1 MQQQIPMLG
10 TKETALLRDD
20 YPSIEYL
27 EAGNTASWLQER
39 QDQLLVRAR
48 DERNGMNLAKFIT
61 LATALTGAV
70 CYATSPLAPIG
81 AVVAGVGYL
90 WSIVQDLNDT
100 HQFAPIPFIR
110 GGFFEFLSA
119 MGDSVARDEYFALKN
134 ELADLML
141 HLEPMS
147 KYEFAM
153 LKQSSHVV
161 CEYLSAVEPG
171 KRFYAYRWLLDWFIQ
186 LRGQF
191 PTREQL
197 SGHLAQVTI
206 DPRVNYQQVTVIQEA
221 IQPQNLGIP
230 QARFAQLPNPLM
242 GARFEE
248 ETGQEAGSFGEISS
262 MPPAPMPPASFPP
275 VNTDISTYTTKPQ
288 VQYDLIAHIAKKV
301 TNMLWVGVPGSGKG
315 ITISNAIDAIKR
327 LHPGIHIFY
336 IDPKGDEK
344 ETGYFKGRVDTFK
357 RAKILEMS
365 PVEAVLWVKEC
376 FTEFQNISGSKL
388 IILDEGTAVCSKF
401 KNTKGEIGW
410 LKDKIISY
418 CSCGDSSGWHFWIV
432 VQNPHTD
439 DLGISGGL
447 RSQLTSVALVH
458 PDNVPAYN
466 AIIATQLIPSDRKI
480 TSTQVMEIAAQSPV
494 GRAVYYGGINEWIP
508 MPLLKNFSGYDR
520 DTKNFIDSAP
530 NNKQT
535 SQAEINPS
543 STSITQ
549 AQQMLALLE
558 KTKANSIDEF
568 IQTELKL
575 DGIPPELIRLGIERL
590 LQNSH
595 LKYKFDGLNNNQN

>member
-1 MQQQIPMLG
+1 MQQQIPILG
-10 TKETALLRDD
+10 TKETALLRGD

-39 QDQLLVRAR
+39 QDQLLVRAK

-61 LATALTGAV
+61 LATAATGAV

-81 AVVAGVGYL
+81 AVLAGVGYL

-110 GGFFEFLSA
+110 GDFFSFLSA
-119 MGDSVARDEYFALKN
+119 MGDSAAREEYNANSN

-141 HLEPMS
+141 HLEPME

-153 LKQSSHVV
+153 LKQCSHVV
-161 CEYLSAVEPG
+161 CEYLNAVEPG

-186 LRGQF
+186 LKGYF
-191 PTREQL
+191 PTPEQL
-197 SGHLAQVTI
+197 SGHLAQVSV
-206 DPRVNYQQVTVIQEA
+206 DPRVNYQQVTAIQEA
-221 IQPQNLGIP
+221 TKPQNLGIP
-230 QARFAQLPNPLM
+230 EARFAKLPTPVPQTTQTSAQQIHSNEAYPLLNSEFL
-242 GARFEE
+242 GA
-248 ETGQEAGSFGEISS
+248 EASHSLT
-262 MPPAPMPPASFPP
+262 
-275 VNTDISTYTTKPQ
+275 NTDISTYTTKPQ
-288 VQYDLIAHIAKKV
+288 VQYDLIGHIAKKV

-327 LHPGIHIFY
+327 LHPDIHIFY

-365 PVEAVLWVKEC
+365 PVEAVKWIKEC
-376 FTEFQNISGSKL
+376 FSEFQNISCSKL

-418 CSCGDSSGWHFWIV
+418 CSCGDSSGWYFWIV

-466 AIIATQLIPSDRKI
+466 AMIATQLIPSDRKI

-520 DTKNFIDSAP
+520 DTKNFIDSALS
-530 NNKQT
+530 NKQT
-535 SQAEINPS
+535 SQAETKES
-543 STSITQ
+543 CTSTTQ
-549 AQQMLALLE
+549 AQLLLALLE

-575 DGIPPELIRLGIERL
+575 DGVPPELIRKGIERL

-595 LKYKFDGLNNNQN
+595 IKYKFGSWNSNQN

>member
-1 MQQQIPMLG
+1 MEQIPMLG
-10 TKETALLRDD
+10 TKETALLRGD

-27 EAGNTASWLQER
+27 EAGNIASWLQER
-39 QDQLLVRAR
+39 QDQLLIRAK

-61 LATALTGAV
+61 LATAATGAV
-70 CYATSPLAPIG
+70 CYATSPLAAVG

-90 WSIVQDLNDT
+90 WSVVQDINDT

-110 GGFFEFLSA
+110 GNFVEFLSA
-119 MGDSVARDEYFALKN
+119 MGDSVARDEYFANKN
-134 ELADLML
+134 ELPDLML
-141 HLEPMS
+141 HLEPME

-153 LKQSSHVV
+153 LKQSSHVL
-161 CEYLSAVEPG
+161 CKDLSTVEPG

-191 PTREQL
+191 PTRDQL

-221 IQPQNLGIP
+221 IKPQNLGIP
-230 QARFAQLPNPLM
+230 PARFVELPSIRA
-242 GARFEE
+242 GE
-248 ETGQEAGSFGEISS
+248 ETRAGGAGGEFTNSS
-262 MPPAPMPPASFPP
+262 SLASPASPASPAPPIT
-275 VNTDISTYTTKPQ
+275 VNTEISTYTKTPQ
-288 VQYDLIAHIAKKV
+288 VQYDLIGHIAKKV

-327 LHPGIHIFY
+327 LHPDTHIFY

-344 ETGYFKGRVDTFK
+344 ETGYFKGRVDTLK

-365 PVEAVLWVKEC
+365 PIEAVKWVKDC
-376 FTEFQNISGSKL
+376 FAEFQLITGDKL

-401 KNTKGEIGW
+401 KNAKNEIGW

-466 AIIATQLIPSDRKI
+466 AMIATQLIPGDRKI
-480 TSTQVMEIAAQSPV
+480 TSTQVMEIAASSPV
-494 GRAVYYGGINEWIP
+494 GRAVYYGGVNEWFP
-508 MPLLKNFSGYDR
+508 MQLLQNFSGYDR
-520 DTKNFIDSAP
+520 DNKKFLDKPKTNDSSQAADLDATE
-530 NNKQT
+530 T
-535 SQAEINPS
+535 SQS
-543 STSITQ
+543 QSQ
-549 AQQMLALLE
+549 RVLALLE
-558 KTKANSIDEF
+558 RTTASSLDEF
-568 IQTELKL
+568 IHNELKL
-575 DGIPPELIRLGIERL
+575 EGTQAHLVRVGIEKL
-590 LQNSH
+590 LKDSP
-595 LKYKFDGLNNNQN
+595 LRYKFDG

>member
-1 MQQQIPMLG
+1 
-10 TKETALLRDD
+10 
-20 YPSIEYL
+20 
-27 EAGNTASWLQER
+27 
-39 QDQLLVRAR
+39 
-48 DERNGMNLAKFIT
+48 
-61 LATALTGAV
+61 
-70 CYATSPLAPIG
+70 
-81 AVVAGVGYL
+81 
-90 WSIVQDLNDT
+90 
-100 HQFAPIPFIR
+100 
-110 GGFFEFLSA
+110 
-119 MGDSVARDEYFALKN
+119 
-134 ELADLML
+134 
-141 HLEPMS
+141 
-147 KYEFAM
+147 
-153 LKQSSHVV
+153 
-161 CEYLSAVEPG
+161 EPG

-206 DPRVNYQQVTVIQEA
+206 DPQVNYQQVTVIQEA

-230 QARFAQLPNPLM
+230 QARFAQLPNHAV
-242 GARFEE
+242 GATFEE
-248 ETGQEAGSFGEISS
+248 ETGQSAGSYGEIS
-262 MPPAPMPPASFPP
+262 PMPSAKVQSASSSP

-288 VQYDLIAHIAKKV
+288 AQYDLIGHIAKKV

-344 ETGYFKGRVDTFK
+344 ETGYFLGRVDTFK

-365 PVEAVLWVKEC
+365 PVEAVKWVKEC
-376 FTEFQNISGSKL
+376 FTEFQKISGPKL

-401 KNTKGEIGW
+401 KNTKGEIGC

-447 RSQLTSVALVH
+447 RSQLTSVALVS

-466 AIIATQLIPSDRKI
+466 AMIATQLIPSDRKI
-480 TSTQVMEIAAQSPV
+480 TSTQVMEIAAQLPV
-494 GRAVYYGGINEWIP
+494 GRAVYYGGINQWFP
-508 MPLLKNFSGYDR
+508 MPQLKNFSGYDR
-520 DTKNFIDSAP
+520 DTKQFVNSAP
-530 NNKQT
+530 SEQH
-535 SQAEINPS
+535 SS
-543 STSITQ
+543 STEANSSVDAPKTQ

-575 DGIPPELIRLGIERL
+575 DGVPPDLIRLGIERL
-590 LQNSH
+590 LQDSPI
-595 LKYKFDGLNNNQN
+595 KYKFDGANSNQN

>member
-1 MQQQIPMLG
+1 MQQPIPMLG

-27 EAGNTASWLQER
+27 EAGKTASWLQER
-39 QDQLLVRAR
+39 QDQLLIRAR
-48 DERNGMNLAKFIT
+48 NERSGMNLAKFIT
-61 LATALTGAV
+61 LATAATGAV

-81 AVVAGVGYL
+81 AAVAGVGYF

-110 GGFFEFLSA
+110 GNFFEFISA
-119 MGDSVARDEYFALKN
+119 MGDSVEREEYFSHKN

-141 HLEPMS
+141 HLEPME

-161 CEYLSAVEPG
+161 CEYLSIVDPG

-206 DPRVNYQQVTVIQEA
+206 DPRVNYQQVTSIQ
-221 IQPQNLGIP
+221 QVTQNQNIGIP
-230 QARFAQLPNPLM
+230 PARFVELPSAVNQPVEDKTITLIPSAQAPSISNPSL
-242 GARFEE
+242 G
-248 ETGQEAGSFGEISS
+248 TVVSS
-262 MPPAPMPPASFPP
+262 HKPTPPMTI
-275 VNTDISTYTTKPQ
+275 NTEISTYSSKPQ
-288 VQYDLIAHIAKKV
+288 RQYDLIGHIAKKV

-327 LHPGIHIFY
+327 SHPGIHVFY

-344 ETGYFKGRVDTFK
+344 ETGYFKGRVDTLK

-365 PVEAVLWVKEC
+365 PIEAVKWVKNC
-376 FTEFQNISGSKL
+376 FAEFQLITGPKL

-401 KNTKGEIGW
+401 KNTKNEIGW
-410 LKDKIISY
+410 LKDKIVSY
-418 CSCGDSSGWHFWIV
+418 CSCGDSSDWHFWIV

-466 AIIATQLIPSDRKI
+466 SMIATQLIPSDRKI

-494 GRAVYYGGINEWIP
+494 GRAVYYGGLNEWFP
-508 MPLLKNFSGYDR
+508 MQLLQNFSGYDR
-520 DTKNFIDSAP
+520 DSKKFLDQPKTNDSSQAADLDATE
-530 NNKQT
+530 T
-535 SQAEINPS
+535 SQS
-543 STSITQ
+543 QSQ
-549 AQQMLALLE
+549 RVLALLE
-558 KTKANSIDEF
+558 RTTASSLNEF
-568 IQTELKL
+568 IHNELKL
-575 DGIPPELIRLGIERL
+575 EGTQAHLVRVGIEKL
-590 LQNSH
+590 LKDSP
-595 LKYKFDGLNNNQN
+595 LKYKFDD

>member
-39 QDQLLVRAR
+39 QDQLLVRAK

-61 LATALTGAV
+61 LTTAATGAV

-110 GGFFEFLSA
+110 GDFFTFLSA
-119 MGDSVARDEYFALKN
+119 MGDSVARVEYFANQN
-134 ELADLML
+134 EIADLML

-147 KYEFAM
+147 KYEFVM

-230 QARFAQLPNPLM
+230 QARFAQLPNHAV

-248 ETGQEAGSFGEISS
+248 ETGHNAKSFGEIS
-262 MPPAPMPPASFPP
+262 PMQGASSLP
-275 VNTDISTYTTKPQ
+275 VNTEISTYTTKPQ

-327 LHPGIHIFY
+327 LHPDIHIFY

-344 ETGYFKGRVDTFK
+344 EIGYFFGRVDTFK

-365 PVEAVLWVKEC
+365 PIEAVKWVKEC
-376 FTEFQNISGSKL
+376 FSEFQSISSSKL

-466 AIIATQLIPSDRKI
+466 AMIATQLIPSDRKI

-508 MPLLKNFSGYDR
+508 MPLLKNFSGYNR

-530 NNKQT
+530 SNKQT
-535 SQAEINPS
+535 SQAETKESCTP
-543 STSITQ
+543 TTQ
-549 AQQMLALLE
+549 AQQMLAFLE

-568 IQTELKL
+568 IQSELKL
-575 DGIPPELIRLGIERL
+575 DGVPPELIRLGIERL

-595 LKYKFDGLNNNQN
+595 LKYKFDGWNSNQN

>member
-1 MQQQIPMLG
+1 MEHQIPMLG
-10 TKETALLRDD
+10 TKETALLRGD

-27 EAGNTASWLQER
+27 EAGNIASWLQER
-39 QDQLLVRAR
+39 QDQLLIRAK

-61 LATALTGAV
+61 LATASTGAV
-70 CYATSPLAPIG
+70 CYATSPLAAVG

-90 WSIVQDLNDT
+90 WSVVQDINDT

-110 GGFFEFLSA
+110 GNFIEFLSA
-119 MGDSVARDEYFALKN
+119 MGDSVARDEYFANKN

-141 HLEPMS
+141 HLEPME

-161 CEYLSAVEPG
+161 CEYLSFVEPG

-191 PTREQL
+191 PTRDQL

-221 IQPQNLGIP
+221 IKPQNLGIP
-230 QARFAQLPNPLM
+230 PARFVELPSIRA
-242 GARFEE
+242 GEAR
-248 ETGQEAGSFGEISS
+248 GEMLVNS
-262 MPPAPMPPASFPP
+262 PPASSTSPTP
-275 VNTDISTYTTKPQ
+275 TAIVNTEISTYTKTPQ
-288 VQYDLIAHIAKKV
+288 VQYDLIGHIAKKV

-327 LHPGIHIFY
+327 SHRDTHIFY

-344 ETGYFKGRVDTFK
+344 ETGYFKGRVDTLK

-365 PVEAVLWVKEC
+365 PIEAVKWVKDC
-376 FTEFQNISGSKL
+376 FAEFQLITGDKL

-401 KNTKGEIGW
+401 KNAKNEIGW

-466 AIIATQLIPSDRKI
+466 AMISTQLIPGDRKI

-494 GRAVYYGGINEWIP
+494 GRAVYYGGVNEWFP
-508 MPLLKNFSGYDR
+508 MQLLQNFSGYDR
-520 DTKNFIDSAP
+520 DNKKFLDTPKTNDSSQVADLDATE
-530 NNKQT
+530 T
-535 SQAEINPS
+535 SQS
-543 STSITQ
+543 QSQ
-549 AQQMLALLE
+549 RVLALLE
-558 KTKANSIDEF
+558 RTTASSLDEF
-568 IQTELKL
+568 IYNELKL
-575 DGIPPELIRLGIERL
+575 DGTQADLVRVGIEKL
-590 LQNSH
+590 LKDSP
-595 LKYKFDGLNNNQN
+595 LKYKFDG

>member
-1 MQQQIPMLG
+1 MQQQMPMLG

-61 LATALTGAV
+61 LATAATGAV

-110 GGFFEFLSA
+110 GDFFTFLSA
-119 MGDSVARDEYFALKN
+119 MGDSVARVEYFANQN
-134 ELADLML
+134 EIADLML

-230 QARFAQLPNPLM
+230 QARFAQLPNHAV
-242 GARFEE
+242 GARFEK
-248 ETGQEAGSFGEISS
+248 ETGQEAGSFGEISP

-288 VQYDLIAHIAKKV
+288 VQYDLIGHIAKKV

-344 ETGYFKGRVDTFK
+344 EIGYFKGRVDTFK

-365 PVEAVLWVKEC
+365 PVEAVKWVKQC

-466 AIIATQLIPSDRKI
+466 AMIATQLIPSNLHYFYPSNGDCCTI
-480 TSTQVMEIAAQSPV
+480 TSRSSS
-494 GRAVYYGGINEWIP
+494 
-508 MPLLKNFSGYDR
+508 LLR
-520 DTKNFIDSAP
+520 RH
-530 NNKQT
+530 Q
-535 SQAEINPS
+535 
-543 STSITQ
+543 
-549 AQQMLALLE
+549 
-558 KTKANSIDEF
+558 
-568 IQTELKL
+568 
-575 DGIPPELIRLGIERL
+575 
-590 LQNSH
+590 
-595 LKYKFDGLNNNQN
+595 

>member
-1 MQQQIPMLG
+1 MEQPIPMLF
-10 TKETALLRDD
+10 TKETVELRSD

-27 EAGNTASWLQER
+27 EAGNIASWLQER

-61 LATALTGAV
+61 LATSAVGAV

-110 GGFFEFLSA
+110 GDFFSFLSA
-119 MGDSVARDEYFALKN
+119 MGDSVAREEYFANQN
-134 ELADLML
+134 ELAELML
-141 HLEPMS
+141 HLEPME

-153 LKQSSHVV
+153 LKQCSHVV
-161 CEYLSAVEPG
+161 CEYLNAVEPG

-186 LRGQF
+186 LKGQF
-191 PTREQL
+191 PTPEQL

-206 DPRVNYQQVTVIQEA
+206 DPRVNYQQVEA
-221 IQPQNLGIP
+221 IQQATKPQNRGIP
-230 QARFAQLPNPLM
+230 PARFASLPSPVSQTTQTSAPQINQDEVYPLPP
-242 GARFEE
+242 
-248 ETGQEAGSFGEISS
+248 TSQPSS
-262 MPPAPMPPASFPP
+262 IDAP
-275 VNTDISTYTTKPQ
+275 VTNTEISTYTNKPHTN
-288 VQYDLIAHIAKKV
+288 YDLIAHIARKV

-344 ETGYFKGRVDTFK
+344 ETGYFNGRVDTLK
-357 RAKILEMS
+357 RAKIVEMS
-365 PVEAVLWVKEC
+365 PVEAVSWVKEC
-376 FTEFQNISGSKL
+376 FTEFQKISGPKL

-401 KNTKGEIGW
+401 KNAKGEIGW

-447 RSQLTSVALVH
+447 RSQLTSVALVS
-458 PDNVPAYN
+458 PDNVPAYS
-466 AIIATQLIPSDRKI
+466 AMIATQLIPSDRKI
-480 TSTQVMEIAAQSPV
+480 TSTQVMDIAAQSPV
-494 GRAVYYGGINEWIP
+494 GRAVYYGGINEWFP
-508 MPLLKNFSGYDR
+508 MPQLKNFSGYDR
-520 DTKNFIDSAP
+520 DTNKFIDS
-530 NNKQT
+530 T
-535 SQAEINPS
+535 PS
-543 STSITQ
+543 NQQSFGTETNSSDTPTTQ
-549 AQQMLALLE
+549 SQQMLALLE
-558 KTKANSIDEF
+558 KTTATSIDEF
-568 IQTELKL
+568 IRQELKL
-575 DGIPPELIRLGIERL
+575 DGVPPDLIRLGIERL

-595 LKYKFDGLNNNQN
+595 LKYKFYGWNNN

>member
-39 QDQLLVRAR
+39 QDQLLVRAK

-61 LATALTGAV
+61 LATAATGAV

-81 AVVAGVGYL
+81 AMVAGVGYL

-110 GGFFEFLSA
+110 GDFFEFLSV
-119 MGDSVARDEYFALKN
+119 MGDSVARDEYNAYKN

-171 KRFYAYRWLLDWFIQ
+171 KKFYAYRWLLDWFIQ

-230 QARFAQLPNPLM
+230 QARFAQLPNPLV

-248 ETGQEAGSFGEISS
+248 ETGHFAGSFGEIS
-262 MPPAPMPPASFPP
+262 PMQSASSPS
-275 VNTDISTYTTKPQ
+275 VNTEISTYTSKQETE
-288 VQYDLIAHIAKKV
+288 YDLIAHIAKKV

-327 LHPGIHIFY
+327 LHPNIHIFY

-344 ETGYFKGRVDTFK
+344 ETGYFFGRVDTFK

-365 PVEAVLWVKEC
+365 PTEAVLWVKEC
-376 FTEFQNISGSKL
+376 FSEFQNISGSKL

-466 AIIATQLIPSDRKI
+466 AMIATQLIPSDRKI

-494 GRAVYYGGINEWIP
+494 GRAVYYGGVNQWFP
-508 MPLLKNFSGYDR
+508 MPQLKNFSGYDR
-520 DTKNFIDSAP
+520 DTKQFVNSAP
-530 NNKQT
+530 SEQH
-535 SQAEINPS
+535 SSYAEAS
-543 STSITQ
+543 SSGSVPLTQ

-558 KTKANSIDEF
+558 KTKANSINEF
-568 IQTELKL
+568 IQSELKL
-575 DGIPPELIRLGIERL
+575 DGVPPDLIRLGIERL

-595 LKYKFDGLNNNQN
+595 LKYKFDSWNSNQN

>member
-1 MQQQIPMLG
+1 MQQQMPMLG

-39 QDQLLVRAR
+39 QDQLLVRAK

-61 LATALTGAV
+61 LATSVTGAV

-110 GGFFEFLSA
+110 GDFFSFLSA
-119 MGDSVARDEYFALKN
+119 MGDSVARAEYFANQN
-134 ELADLML
+134 EIADLML

-230 QARFAQLPNPLM
+230 QARFAQLPNHAV
-242 GARFEE
+242 GARVEE
-248 ETGQEAGSFGEISS
+248 DKEQGAGCMGENLSPL
-262 MPPAPMPPASFPP
+262 PPAFPSP

-288 VQYDLIAHIAKKV
+288 AQYDLIGHIAKKV

-344 ETGYFKGRVDTFK
+344 ETGYFLGRVDTFK

-365 PVEAVLWVKEC
+365 PVEAVKWVKEC
-376 FTEFQNISGSKL
+376 FTEFQKISSPKL

-447 RSQLTSVALVH
+447 RSQLTSVALVS

-466 AIIATQLIPSDRKI
+466 AMIATQLIPSDRKI

-494 GRAVYYGGINEWIP
+494 GRAVYYGGINQWFP
-508 MPLLKNFSGYDR
+508 MPQLKNFSGYDR
-520 DTKNFIDSAP
+520 DTKQFVNSAP
-530 NNKQT
+530 SDQH
-535 SQAEINPS
+535 S
-543 STSITQ
+543 SHVETNSSIDTPKTQ

-558 KTKANSIDEF
+558 KTTANSIDEF
-568 IQTELKL
+568 IQNELKL
-575 DGIPPELIRLGIERL
+575 DGVPPDLIRLGIERL
-590 LQNSH
+590 LQDSPI
-595 LKYKFDGLNNNQN
+595 KYKFDGGNSNQN

>member
-1 MQQQIPMLG
+1 M
-10 TKETALLRDD
+10 
-20 YPSIEYL
+20 
-27 EAGNTASWLQER
+27 
-39 QDQLLVRAR
+39 
-48 DERNGMNLAKFIT
+48 
-61 LATALTGAV
+61 
-70 CYATSPLAPIG
+70 
-81 AVVAGVGYL
+81 
-90 WSIVQDLNDT
+90 
-100 HQFAPIPFIR
+100 
-110 GGFFEFLSA
+110 
-119 MGDSVARDEYFALKN
+119 
-134 ELADLML
+134 
-141 HLEPMS
+141 
-147 KYEFAM
+147 
-153 LKQSSHVV
+153 V

-230 QARFAQLPNPLM
+230 QARFAQLPNHAV

-248 ETGQEAGSFGEISS
+248 ETGHNAKSAGEISP
-262 MPPAPMPPASFPP
+262 MPSAPMQSASSPP
-275 VNTDISTYTTKPQ
+275 VNTDISIYTTKPQ
-288 VQYDLIAHIAKKV
+288 VQYDLIGHIAKKV

-376 FTEFQNISGSKL
+376 FSEFQNISGSKL

-466 AIIATQLIPSDRKI
+466 AMIATQLIPSDRKI

-520 DTKNFIDSAP
+520 DTKNFIDSALSH
-530 NNKQT
+530 KQT
-535 SQAEINPS
+535 SQAETNS
-543 STSITQ
+543 SCTSTTQ
-549 AQQMLALLE
+549 AQQMLALLK
-558 KTKANSIDEF
+558 KTKASSIDEF
-568 IQTELKL
+568 IQSELKL
-575 DGIPPELIRLGIERL
+575 DGVPPELIRKGIEKL

-595 LKYKFDGLNNNQN
+595 LKYKFDGCNSNQN

>member
-61 LATALTGAV
+61 LTTALTGAV

-119 MGDSVARDEYFALKN
+119 MGDSVARDEYFANKN

-230 QARFAQLPNPLM
+230 QTRFAQLPNHAV

-248 ETGQEAGSFGEISS
+248 ETGHFAGSFGEISS
-262 MPPAPMPPASFPP
+262 MQSASSPP
-275 VNTDISTYTTKPQ
+275 VNTEISTYTTKPQ

-301 TNMLWVGVPGSGKG
+301 TNILWVGVPGSGKG

-327 LHPGIHIFY
+327 LHPDIHIFY

-344 ETGYFKGRVDTFK
+344 ETGYFLGRVDTFK
-357 RAKILEMS
+357 RAKILEMF
-365 PVEAVLWVKEC
+365 PVEAVKWVKEC
-376 FTEFQNISGSKL
+376 FSEFQNISGSKL
-388 IILDEGTAVCSKF
+388 GC
-401 KNTKGEIGW
+401 
-410 LKDKIISY
+410 
-418 CSCGDSSGWHFWIV
+418 
-432 VQNPHTD
+432 
-439 DLGISGGL
+439 
-447 RSQLTSVALVH
+447 
-458 PDNVPAYN
+458 
-466 AIIATQLIPSDRKI
+466 
-480 TSTQVMEIAAQSPV
+480 
-494 GRAVYYGGINEWIP
+494 
-508 MPLLKNFSGYDR
+508 
-520 DTKNFIDSAP
+520 
-530 NNKQT
+530 
-535 SQAEINPS
+535 
-543 STSITQ
+543 
-549 AQQMLALLE
+549 
-558 KTKANSIDEF
+558 
-568 IQTELKL
+568 
-575 DGIPPELIRLGIERL
+575 
-590 LQNSH
+590 
-595 LKYKFDGLNNNQN
+595 

>member
-1 MQQQIPMLG
+1 MQQTIPMLG
-10 TKETALLRDD
+10 TKETALLRGD

-27 EAGNTASWLQER
+27 EAGNIASWLQER
-39 QDQLLVRAR
+39 QDQLLIRAR

-61 LATALTGAV
+61 LATAATGAV

-81 AVVAGVGYL
+81 AVVAGIGYL
-90 WSIVQDLNDT
+90 WSIVQDINDT

-110 GGFFEFLSA
+110 GNFVEFLSA
-119 MGDSVARDEYFALKN
+119 MGDSVARDEYFANKN

-141 HLEPMS
+141 HLEPME

-161 CEYLSAVEPG
+161 CEYLSVVEPG

-191 PTREQL
+191 PTRDQL

-221 IQPQNLGIP
+221 IKPQNLGIP
-230 QARFAQLPNPLM
+230 PARFVELPSAVNQPVEDKTVTIIPSAQAPSISNPSL
-242 GARFEE
+242 G
-248 ETGQEAGSFGEISS
+248 TVVSS
-262 MPPAPMPPASFPP
+262 YEPTPTAI
-275 VNTDISTYTTKPQ
+275 VNTEISTYTSKPQ
-288 VQYDLIAHIAKKV
+288 RQYDLIGHIAKKV

-327 LHPGIHIFY
+327 SHRGIHIFY

-344 ETGYFKGRVDTFK
+344 ETGYFTGRVDTLK

-365 PVEAVLWVKEC
+365 PIEAVKWVKDC
-376 FTEFQNISGSKL
+376 FAEFQLITGDKL

-401 KNTKGEIGW
+401 KNAKNEIGW

-466 AIIATQLIPSDRKI
+466 AMIATQLIPSDRKI

-494 GRAVYYGGINEWIP
+494 GRAVYYGGLNEWFP
-508 MPLLKNFSGYDR
+508 MQLLQNFSGYDR
-520 DTKNFIDSAP
+520 DNKKFLDTPKINDSSQVADLDATE
-530 NNKQT
+530 T
-535 SQAEINPS
+535 SQS
-543 STSITQ
+543 QSQ
-549 AQQMLALLE
+549 RVLALLE
-558 KTKANSIDEF
+558 RTTASSLDEF
-568 IQTELKL
+568 IYNELKL
-575 DGIPPELIRLGIERL
+575 DGTQADLVRVGIEKL
-590 LQNSH
+590 LKDSP
-595 LKYKFDGLNNNQN
+595 LKYKFDG

>member
-1 MQQQIPMLG
+1 MQQQIPILG
-10 TKETALLRDD
+10 TKETALLRGD

-39 QDQLLVRAR
+39 QDQLLVRAK

-61 LATALTGAV
+61 LATAATGAV
-70 CYATSPLAPIG
+70 CYATSPLAPLG
-81 AVVAGVGYL
+81 AMVAGVGYL

-119 MGDSVARDEYFALKN
+119 MGDSVARDEYFANKN

-230 QARFAQLPNPLM
+230 QARFAQLPNHAV

-248 ETGQEAGSFGEISS
+248 ETGHSAGSFGEIS
-262 MPPAPMPPASFPP
+262 PMPSAKVQSASSPP

-327 LHPGIHIFY
+327 LHPEIHIFY

-365 PVEAVLWVKEC
+365 PVEAVKWVKEC

-466 AIIATQLIPSDRKI
+466 AMIATQLIPSDRKI

-520 DTKNFIDSAP
+520 DTKNFIDSASS
-530 NNKQT
+530 NKQT
-535 SQAEINPS
+535 SQAETKESCTP
-543 STSITQ
+543 TTQ

-575 DGIPPELIRLGIERL
+575 DGVPPELIRLGIEKL
-590 LQNSH
+590 LQNSPI
-595 LKYKFDGLNNNQN
+595 KYKFNTWNNQN

>member
-1 MQQQIPMLG
+1 M
-10 TKETALLRDD
+10 
-20 YPSIEYL
+20 
-27 EAGNTASWLQER
+27 
-39 QDQLLVRAR
+39 
-48 DERNGMNLAKFIT
+48 
-61 LATALTGAV
+61 
-70 CYATSPLAPIG
+70 
-81 AVVAGVGYL
+81 
-90 WSIVQDLNDT
+90 
-100 HQFAPIPFIR
+100 
-110 GGFFEFLSA
+110 
-119 MGDSVARDEYFALKN
+119 
-134 ELADLML
+134 
-141 HLEPMS
+141 
-147 KYEFAM
+147 
-153 LKQSSHVV
+153 
-161 CEYLSAVEPG
+161 
-171 KRFYAYRWLLDWFIQ
+171 
-186 LRGQF
+186 
-191 PTREQL
+191 
-197 SGHLAQVTI
+197 TI

-230 QARFAQLPNPLM
+230 QARFAQLPNHAV

-248 ETGQEAGSFGEISS
+248 DKEQGAGCMGENLSPL
-262 MPPAPMPPASFPP
+262 PPAKSSPASSSP
-275 VNTDISTYTTKPQ
+275 VNTEISTYTTKPQ

-327 LHPGIHIFY
+327 LHPDIHIFY

-466 AIIATQLIPSDRKI
+466 AMIATQLIPSDRKI

-530 NNKQT
+530 SNKQT
-535 SQAEINPS
+535 SQAETKE
-543 STSITQ
+543 STTPTTQ

-568 IQTELKL
+568 IQSELKL
-575 DGIPPELIRLGIERL
+575 DGVPPDLIRLGIERL

-595 LKYKFDGLNNNQN
+595 LKYKFGGCNSNQN

>member
-1 MQQQIPMLG
+1 MEQVPMLG
-10 TKETALLRDD
+10 TKETAQLRGD

-27 EAGNTASWLQER
+27 EAGNIASWLQER
-39 QDQLLVRAR
+39 QDQLLIRAR
-48 DERNGMNLAKFIT
+48 DERNEMNLAKFIT
-61 LATALTGAV
+61 LSTAVTGAV

-110 GGFFEFLSA
+110 GDFFGFLSA
-119 MGDSVARDEYFALKN
+119 MGDSVARAEYFANQN
-134 ELADLML
+134 EIADLML

-191 PTREQL
+191 PTKEQL
-197 SGHLAQVTI
+197 SGHLAQVTV
-206 DPRVNYQQVTVIQEA
+206 DPRVNYQILTA
-221 IQPQNLGIP
+221 IQQASKPENLGIP
-230 QARFAQLPNPLM
+230 EARFTSLATPVSQTTQALTPQINQDEIYPLLSKP
-242 GARFEE
+242 E
-248 ETGQEAGSFGEISS
+248 SS
-262 MPPAPMPPASFPP
+262 STTDHII
-275 VNTDISTYTTKPQ
+275 NTEISTYTSKQETE
-288 VQYDLIAHIAKKV
+288 YDLIGRIARKI

-315 ITISNAIDAIKR
+315 ITISNATDAIKR
-327 LHPGIHIFY
+327 LHPATHIFY

-344 ETGYFKGRVDTFK
+344 ETGYFKGRVDTLK
-357 RAKILEMS
+357 RAQIVEMS
-365 PVEAVLWVKEC
+365 PTEAVKWVKEC
-376 FTEFQNISGSKL
+376 FRQFQLISGPKL

-401 KNTKGEIGW
+401 KNAKGEIGW

-418 CSCGDSSGWHFWIV
+418 CSCGDSSDWHFWIV

-447 RSQLTSVALVH
+447 RSQLTSVALVS

-466 AIIATQLIPSDRKI
+466 AMIATQLIPSDRKI

-494 GRAVYYGGINEWIP
+494 GRAVYYGGINQWFP
-508 MPLLKNFSGYDR
+508 MPQLKNFSGYDR
-520 DTKNFIDSAP
+520 DTKQFIDSTP
-530 NNKQT
+530 
-535 SQAEINPS
+535 SEHRDSHAEANS
-543 STSITQ
+543 SIDTPKTQ

-558 KTKANSIDEF
+558 KTTANSIDEF
-568 IQTELKL
+568 IENELKL
-575 DGIPPELIRLGIERL
+575 DGVPPELIRLGIERL
-590 LQNSH
+590 LQNSPI
-595 LKYKFDGLNNNQN
+595 KYKFDGWNNNQN

>member
-1 MQQQIPMLG
+1 
-10 TKETALLRDD
+10 
-20 YPSIEYL
+20 
-27 EAGNTASWLQER
+27 
-39 QDQLLVRAR
+39 
-48 DERNGMNLAKFIT
+48 
-61 LATALTGAV
+61 
-70 CYATSPLAPIG
+70 
-81 AVVAGVGYL
+81 
-90 WSIVQDLNDT
+90 
-100 HQFAPIPFIR
+100 
-110 GGFFEFLSA
+110 
-119 MGDSVARDEYFALKN
+119 MGDSAARDEYFALKN

-230 QARFAQLPNPLM
+230 QARFAQLPIPDV
-242 GARFEE
+242 GARFVE
-248 ETGQEAGSFGEISS
+248 ETGQSAGEISPRPS
-262 MPPAPMPPASFPP
+262 APMQSASSPP
-275 VNTDISTYTTKPQ
+275 VNTDISIYTTKPQ
-288 VQYDLIAHIAKKV
+288 VQYELIGHIAKKV

-365 PVEAVLWVKEC
+365 PVEAVKWVKEC

-401 KNTKGEIGW
+401 KNTKGEINW

-466 AIIATQLIPSDRKI
+466 AMIATQLIPSDRKI

-520 DTKNFIDSAP
+520 DTKQFIDS
-530 NNKQT
+530 T
-535 SQAEINPS
+535 PS
-543 STSITQ
+543 EHRASHADSPIDTPKTQ

-558 KTKANSIDEF
+558 KTTANSIDEF
-568 IQTELKL
+568 IQKELKL
-575 DGIPPELIRLGIERL
+575 DGVPPDLIRLGIERL
-590 LQNSH
+590 LKDSPI
-595 LKYKFDGLNNNQN
+595 KYKFDGWNSNHN